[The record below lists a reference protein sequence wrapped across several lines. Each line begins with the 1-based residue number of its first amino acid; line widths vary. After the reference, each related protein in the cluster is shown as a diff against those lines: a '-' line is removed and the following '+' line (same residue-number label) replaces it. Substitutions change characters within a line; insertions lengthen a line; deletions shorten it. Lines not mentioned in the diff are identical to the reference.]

1 MGLKLMA
8 IVKEV
13 LEKFATEPECS
24 AIVLKGKWGVGKTYL
39 WDSVIKAKKERLG
52 KSFYSYVSLFG
63 IGSLMELKQA
73 IYENFRSKNSAVE
86 VGVRSAED
94 LIDSGRGF
102 LRRGIKLFSGLKG
115 AGPVINSYQSSAI
128 SDALICIDDFERKSS
143 KLSDAEVLGLI
154 SWLVE
159 KRNCKVILI
168 LNEEWLAKAQGEFN
182 DYREKVFLFE
192 VEYGPTS
199 AQTARLIFNPDDST
213 EKELVANIVDLDI
226 NNVRLLRKI
235 KHYHQYMLSVV
246 GSDNPYLW
254 RDIRSVIPL
263 AVLARYNEAGSP
275 ISLADLEKFE
285 GVDVSY
291 LTDDASEEEKKA
303 AADKDEQAQRLSKY
317 GYFRTSDFDR
327 EIINLVK
334 KGYLDSDVTRVVV
347 DAALAQSDAAAAE
360 FKYNSVWHMY
370 HNDLSKSQEE
380 MVAEFDGAVNS
391 YLNYMSVDRLGS
403 VVRFYR
409 ELGMDGRAD
418 EIVDQFFVILRSS
431 RSLND
436 REELWDE
443 PSDSKI
449 QFELGRY
456 FDGLG
461 STMDLKD
468 ALECLLTK
476 RFTVETLS
484 VLVRSSEGDF
494 FNYLISS
501 EASDYK
507 SIVKFVHAA
516 FHSPDV
522 FNSVVPGSAGR
533 IFLSLYGALLK
544 VKGLSRLNENRLV
557 NLLTLD
563 AEYAQAKSSM
573 LAGDELVA
581 SATSPSG

>member
-1 MGLKLMA
+1 MA

-13 LEKFATEPECS
+13 LEKFAIEHECS
-24 AIVLKGKWGVGKTYL
+24 AIVLKGKWGVGKTHL
-39 WDSVIKAKKERLG
+39 WDSVIRAKKERLD

-63 IGSLMELKQA
+63 IGSLKDLKQA
-73 IYENFRSKNSAVE
+73 IYENFRSRNSAVD
-86 VGVRSAED
+86 VGARSTED
-94 LIDSGRGF
+94 LISSGRG
-102 LRRGIKLFSGLKG
+102 LIRRGIKLFSGFKG
-115 AGPVINSYQSSAI
+115 ASPVIDSYQSFAI
-128 SDALICIDDFERKSS
+128 SDALICIDDFERKGS

-168 LNEEWLAKAQGEFN
+168 LNEEWLAKVQGEFK
-182 DYREKVFLFE
+182 DYREKVFSFE
-192 VEYGPTS
+192 VEYNPTS
-199 AQTARLIFNPDDST
+199 AQAARLIFNVDDPA

-235 KHYHQYMLSVV
+235 RHYYQYMRSVV

-254 RDIRSVIPL
+254 RDIRSIIPL

-275 ISLADLEKFE
+275 ISLADLETFE

-303 AADKDEQAQRLSKY
+303 AAEKDEQAQRLTKY

-334 KGYLDSDVTRVVV
+334 KGYLDSEVTRGVV
-347 DAALAQSDAAAAE
+347 DAALSQSDAAAAE
-360 FKYNSVWHMY
+360 FKFNSAWHMY
-370 HNDLSKSQEE
+370 HNDLSKSQDE
-380 MVAEFDGAVNS
+380 MVAVFDDAVNS
-391 YLNYMSVDRLGS
+391 YLHYMSVDRLGS
-403 VVRFYR
+403 VARFYR
-409 ELGMDGRAD
+409 ELGMDRRAD
-418 EIVDQFFVILRSS
+418 EIIDRFFVVLGSS

-436 REELWDE
+436 REDLWDE
-443 PSDSKI
+443 PSDMKI
-449 QFELGRY
+449 KFELDRY
-456 FDGLG
+456 FDGLV
-461 STMDLKD
+461 SSMALKD

-476 RFTVETLS
+476 RFTAEALS
-484 VLVRSSEGDF
+484 VLVRSSESDF
-494 FNYLISS
+494 FVYLTSS

-507 SIVKFVHAA
+507 SIIKFVHAA

-522 FNSVVPGSAGR
+522 FNGVVAGSAEK
-533 IFLSLYGALLK
+533 IFFSLYGALLK

-563 AEYAQAKSSM
+563 AEYLQAKSSM
-573 LAGDELVA
+573 LAVDELVA
-581 SATSPSG
+581 SATPASD

>member
-1 MGLKLMA
+1 MA

-13 LEKFATEPECS
+13 LEKFAIEPECS
-24 AIVLKGKWGVGKTYL
+24 AIVLKGKWGVGKSHL
-39 WDSVIKAKKERLG
+39 WDSVIRAKKEQLS
-52 KSFYSYVSLFG
+52 KSYYSYVSLFG
-63 IGSLMELKQA
+63 IGSLKELKQA

-86 VGVRSAED
+86 VGARSAED

-102 LRRGIKLFSGLKG
+102 FRRGIKLLGGLKG
-115 AGPVINSYQSSAI
+115 AAPVIDSYQSLAI
-128 SDALICIDDFERKSS
+128 SDVLICIDDFERKSN

-182 DYREKVFLFE
+182 DYREKVFSFE
-192 VEYGPTS
+192 VEYNPTS
-199 AQTARLIFNPDDST
+199 AQAARLIFNPDDPA
-213 EKELVANIVDLDI
+213 EKELVANIVDLDV

-235 KHYHQYMLSVV
+235 KYYHQYMLSIV

-303 AADKDEQAQRLSKY
+303 AAEKDEQAQRLRKY

-327 EIINLVK
+327 EIINLVR
-334 KGYLDSDVTRVVV
+334 KGYLDSDVTRGVI
-347 DAALAQSDAAAAE
+347 DAALTQSAAAAAE
-360 FKYNSVWHMY
+360 FKYNSAWHMY
-370 HNDLSKSQEE
+370 HNDLSKSQDE
-380 MVAEFDGAVNS
+380 MVAEFDDAVNS

-409 ELGMDGRAD
+409 ELGMDRRAD
-418 EIVDQFFVILRSS
+418 EIIDQFFVILGSS

-436 REELWDE
+436 RSELWDE

-449 QFELGRY
+449 KFELDRY
-456 FDGLG
+456 FDSLG
-461 STMDLKD
+461 STMALKD
-468 ALECLLTK
+468 AMEWLLTK
-476 RFTVETLS
+476 RFTAEALS
-484 VLVRSSEGDF
+484 VLVRSSEVDF
-494 FNYLISS
+494 YKYLTSS

-507 SIVKFVHAA
+507 SIVKFVRATVHG
-516 FHSPDV
+516 PDA
-522 FNSVVPGSAGR
+522 FNSVVAGSAEI

-544 VKGLSRLNENRLV
+544 IKGLSRLHENRLV

-573 LAGDELVA
+573 LAGGELVA
-581 SATSPSG
+581 SNTSASA